1 MKNVILKSLSVSFL
15 LLFVS
20 HASAQESDSTVI
32 EGPQEGACKNFPRC
46 VGENGSSD
54 TANDEDE
61 SQWSLLWEKLTK
73 EMKEAVSSLPA
84 PTQPE

>member
-15 LLFVS
+15 LLCAS
-20 HASAQESDSTVI
+20 QTSAQEADSTVI

-54 TANDEDE
+54 NANSEED

-73 EMKEAVSSLPA
+73 EMKEAVENIPT